1 MKMTVL
7 KKRLKE
13 FLCLF
18 TLKEDNCPKRKLKT
32 TSTILKVLPLDEDEC
47 YERQMKTNVLTVLT
61 VLPLYED
68 DCFERKMK
76 TQSDSSSLTFQMNVT

>member
-7 KKRLKE
+7 KERLKQL
-13 FLCLF
+13 LCLF
-18 TLKEDNCPKRKLKT
+18 TLKEDNCSERKLKT

-76 TQSDSSSLTFQMNVT
+76 TQDTRRLLFFNI